1 MTSEHDNH
9 WRYPGAQWWKFDFHT
24 HTPAS
29 RDTYWHRSNHTTLT
43 PQQWLQRFMNAGI
56 DCIAITDHNS
66 GAWINE
72 LKAAY
77 EGMQQNQ
84 VNGFRELHLFPGV
97 EISVHGGFHLLA
109 LFDTDKTT
117 SDIDTLLGAVE
128 YDGTKGDSNGV
139 TRKSAVEVL
148 EAVVRAGGIPIPA
161 HVDADK
167 GLLRLRDD
175 TSTSTVL
182 DANTLRQIFKCQ
194 DIVSMEVI
202 DRSKPK
208 PALYEESK
216 LSWSEVLGSDC
227 HSFRG
232 QNPAGSRYT
241 WVKMENPSL
250 EGMRLAMMDGEGFSI
265 RRSDDPETFDPF
277 QFPSRFVEA
286 VEIKEAQYMGNGEAA
301 RLPFSPWL
309 NALVGGRGTG
319 KSTVIHAIRLAAKRE
334 HELMGFDETSEPRL
348 TFERFNRAPT
358 DRVETGG
365 LSTTTTITLNMMRDE
380 VRYRIRWRCG
390 QGRFRKDD
398 LVVEEDNGNDE
409 WKRSSVQA
417 ITPERF
423 PIRIFSQ
430 GQIAALAG
438 ENQQALLQI
447 IDDAAGVKTRQ
458 EKLNEARNAYYATR
472 ARIRELNSKLGNRD
486 HLVVRREDAG
496 RKLKRFEESGHT
508 EILKAFRLRSLQRR
522 EADRQFRAAEAA
534 SGHIDAAA
542 EHLQPEDLPEGL
554 FDTES
559 DKDRE
564 VTAIVYALAAAVRDA
579 AANLRKN
586 AQQLRTVV
594 ETQRKALANSAWQKA
609 VDQAG
614 VDYRRQ
620 VDTLQAEGVSGPS
633 EYGRFVQERQRLDGE
648 LERLESTQKE
658 RDRLVEQAQTR
669 LHEVLEARREVSRTR
684 DRFLAKMLA
693 QNTFVRIRSRTYG
706 EDARVIE
713 RSLRESLG
721 VLDDRFKSDIL
732 IVEDDLPIAGAVAE
746 LLENLPEAP
755 EERREALE
763 KHIRLLKKR
772 LVAACFG
779 ERPFGGHFNNYLKNE
794 FTKNPEF
801 LDKLMTWFPEDGLRV
816 EYSRSGDG
824 TDFRHITQAS
834 AGQRSAAMLAFLL
847 AHGTAPLVLDQPEDD
862 LDNHLIYDLVV
873 RQIRENK
880 LRRQIIVVTHNPNI
894 VVNGDAEMLHALDFW
909 AGQCV
914 VAQSGSLQ
922 KESMREEVCRVM
934 EGGRE
939 AFERRY
945 RRLGPEPSHV

>member
-1 MTSEHDNH
+1 MTSEHGKH
-9 WRYPGAQWWKFDFHT
+9 WRYPGARWWKFDFHT

-29 RDTYWHRSNHTTLT
+29 RDTYWCKSGDVPT
-43 PQQWLQRFMNAGI
+43 PQRWLQRFMDAGI
-56 DCIAITDHNS
+56 DCVAITDHNS
-66 GAWINE
+66 GAWIDK

-77 EGMQQNQ
+77 EEMQQNQ
-84 VNGFRELHLFPGV
+84 MNGFRALHLFPGV
-97 EISVHGGFHLLA
+97 EISVNGGFHLLA
-109 LFDTDKTT
+109 LFDTEKTT

-128 YDGTKGDSNGV
+128 YEGTKGDSDGV
-139 TRKSAVEVL
+139 TIKSAVKVL
-148 EAVVRAGGIPIPA
+148 EAVARAGGIPVPA

-167 GLLRLRDD
+167 GLLRLKDD
-175 TSTSTVL
+175 TSTKPAL
-182 DANTLRQIFKCQ
+182 DANTLFQIFKCK

-202 DRSKPK
+202 DQSKPK
-208 PALYEESK
+208 PGLYAESE

-227 HSFRG
+227 HSFQGR
-232 QNPAGSRYT
+232 NPPGSRYT
-241 WVKMENPSL
+241 WVKMAESSL
-250 EGMRLAMMDGEGFSI
+250 EGLRLAMMDGEGFSI

-277 QFPSRFVEA
+277 QLPQQFVESVQIEKA
-286 VEIKEAQYMGNGEAA
+286 RYMGNGEAA

-319 KSTVIHAIRLAAKRE
+319 KSTVVHAIRLATRRE
-334 HELMGFDETSEPRL
+334 HELTGFDENSEPRL

-358 DRVETGG
+358 ARVGTGG
-365 LSTTTTITLNMMRDE
+365 LSTTTAITLTMMRDE

-390 QGRFRKDD
+390 KGRFRKDD

-409 WKRSSVQA
+409 WKRSSVQV

-438 ENQQALLQI
+438 ENQRALLQI
-447 IDDAAGVKTRQ
+447 IDDAAGVRTRQ
-458 EKLNEARNAYYATR
+458 EKLNEARNAYYAAR
-472 ARIRELNSKLGNRD
+472 ARIRELDSKLGNRGR
-486 HLVVRREDAG
+486 LVVQRQDAE

-508 EILKAFRLRSLQRR
+508 EILKAYRLRSLQRR
-522 EADRQFRAAEAA
+522 ETDRQFRAAEAA
-534 SGHIDAAA
+534 SGHIEEAAA
-542 EHLQPEDLPEGL
+542 RLQPEDLPEGL
-554 FDTES
+554 FVTES
-559 DKDRE
+559 DEDRE
-564 VTAIVYALAAAVRDA
+564 VAAIMDALATAVRDA
-579 AANLRKN
+579 AASLHRA
-586 AQQLRTVV
+586 AQQLQGVV
-594 ETQRKALANSAWQKA
+594 ETQREALAKSAWQKA
-609 VDQAG
+609 VDRAAVAYQRL
-614 VDYRRQ
+614 VE
-620 VDTLQAEGVSGPS
+620 TLHAEGVSDPS
-633 EYGRFVQERQRLDGE
+633 EYGRLVQERQRLESE
-648 LERLESTQKE
+648 LERLESMQRE
-658 RDRLVEQAQTR
+658 SARLVEQSQSR
-669 LHEVLEARREVSRTR
+669 LQEVLEARREVSATR
-684 DRFLAKMLA
+684 DRFLADMLA
-693 QNTFVRIRSRTYG
+693 QNMFVRIRSRTYG

-713 RSLRESLG
+713 RSLREVLG
-721 VLDDRFKSDIL
+721 ILDDRFQSDIL
-732 IVEDDLPIAGAVAE
+732 VIEDGHPKTGIVAT
-746 LLENLPEAP
+746 LLEKLPEAS
-755 EERREALE
+755 EQRREEFE
-763 KHIRLLKKR
+763 KRIHRLKKEFI
-772 LVAACFG
+772 AACVG
-779 ERPFGGHFNNYLKNE
+779 GRPFGGYFNNYLKNE
-794 FTKNPEF
+794 FSKNPEF
-801 LDKLMTWFPEDGLRV
+801 FDKLMTWFPEDGLRV

-847 AHGTAPLVLDQPEDD
+847 AHGNEPLVLDQPEDD

-894 VVNGDAEMLHALDFW
+894 VVNGDAEMLHALDFR

>member
-1 MTSEHDNH
+1 MTSEHGKH
-9 WRYPGAQWWKFDFHT
+9 WRFPGARWWKFDFHT

-29 RDTYWHRSNHTTLT
+29 RDTYWCKSGDAPT
-43 PQQWLQRFMNAGI
+43 PQRWLQRFMDAGI
-56 DCIAITDHNS
+56 DCVAITDHNS
-66 GAWINE
+66 GAWIDE

-77 EGMQQNQ
+77 EEIQHDR
-84 VNGFRELHLFPGV
+84 VDGFRELHLFPGV
-97 EISVHGGFHLLA
+97 EISVNGGLHLLA
-109 LFDTDKTT
+109 LFETDKTM

-128 YDGTKGDSNGV
+128 YDGTKGDGDGV

-161 HVDADK
+161 HTDADK

-175 TSTSTVL
+175 LSTKTAL
-182 DANTLRQIFKCQ
+182 DTNTLRQIFEFQ

-208 PALYEESK
+208 PALYTRSK

-227 HSFRG
+227 HSFQG
-232 QNPAGSRYT
+232 GNPPGTRYT
-241 WVKMENPSL
+241 WVKMAEPSL
-250 EGMRLAMMDGEGFSI
+250 EGLRLAMMDGEGFSI
-265 RRSDDPETFDPF
+265 RRNDDPETFDPF
-277 QFPSRFVEA
+277 QLPQRFVESVRIEKA
-286 VEIKEAQYMGNGEAA
+286 RYMGNGEAA

-319 KSTVIHAIRLAAKRE
+319 KSTVVHAIRLAARRE
-334 HELMGFDETSEPRL
+334 HELTRFDQTSEPRL

-358 DRVETGG
+358 GRVEMGG
-365 LSTTTTITLNMMRDE
+365 LSTTTAITLTMMRDE
-380 VRYRIRWRCG
+380 VRYRVRWRCG
-390 QGRFRKDD
+390 QGRFRKDHV
-398 LVVEEDNGNDE
+398 VVEEENGKDE
-409 WKRSSVQA
+409 WKRSSIQA
-417 ITPERF
+417 VTPERF
-423 PIRIFSQ
+423 PVRIFSQ

-438 ENQQALLQI
+438 DNQQALLQI

-458 EKLNEARNAYYATR
+458 EKLNEARNAYYAVR
-472 ARIRELNSKLGNRD
+472 ARIRELDSKLGKHD
-486 HLVVRREDAG
+486 HVVVQRQDAG

-508 EILKAFRLRSLQRR
+508 EILKAYRLRSLQRR
-522 EADRQFRAAEAA
+522 ETDRQFRAVEAA
-534 SGHIDAAA
+534 SGHIDSAAA
-542 EHLQPEDLPEGL
+542 RLQPEDLPEGL
-554 FDTES
+554 LVAES
-559 DKDRE
+559 DEDRE
-564 VTAIVYALAAAVRDA
+564 VTAIMDALAAAVRDA

-586 AQQLRTVV
+586 AQQLRGFV
-594 ETQRKALANSAWQKA
+594 ETQRKALAKSAWQKA
-609 VDQAG
+609 VDQAAIA
-614 VDYRRQ
+614 YRRL
-620 VDTLQAEGVSGPS
+620 VETLHAEGVSDPS
-633 EYGRFVQERQRLDGE
+633 EYGRLVQERQRLDSE
-648 LERLESTQKE
+648 LERLESMRKE
-658 RDRLVEQAQTR
+658 RDRLVEQTQSRLRGVSETR
-669 LHEVLEARREVSRTR
+669 YEVSRTR
-684 DRFLAKMLA
+684 DRFLSNTLA
-693 QNTFVRIRSRTYG
+693 QNTFVRIRSTTYG
-706 EDARVIE
+706 DDPRVIE
-713 RSLRESLG
+713 RSLREALG
-721 VLDDRFKSDIL
+721 VLDDRFQSDIL
-732 IVEDDLPIAGAVAE
+732 VIEDGHPKTGIVVE
-746 LLENLPEAP
+746 LLKNLPEAP
-755 EERREALE
+755 GQRREEFE
-763 KHIRLLKKR
+763 KRIRRLKQNI
-772 LVAACFG
+772 VTACVG
-779 ERPFGGHFNNYLKNE
+779 KRPFGGHFNNYLKNE
-794 FTKNPEF
+794 FAKNPEF

-847 AHGTAPLVLDQPEDD
+847 AHGTEPLVLDQPEDD

-934 EGGRE
+934 EGGRK

>member
-1 MTSEHDNH
+1 MTSDQVRH
-9 WRYPGAQWWKFDFHT
+9 WRYPGARWWKFDFHT

-29 RDTYWHRSNHTTLT
+29 RDTYWRKSNNEPT
-43 PQQWLQRFMNAGI
+43 PKQWLQHFMNAEI

-66 GAWINE
+66 GTWIDG

-77 EGMQQNQ
+77 ECMKQDNET
-84 VNGFRELHLFPGV
+84 GFRELHLFPGV

-109 LFDTDKTT
+109 LFDTDTTT
-117 SDIDTLLGAVE
+117 SDIDTLIGAAD
-128 YDGTKGDSNGV
+128 YDGAKGDSDGV

-167 GLLRLRDD
+167 GLLQLRDN
-175 TSTSTVL
+175 TSTRPAL

-194 DIVSMEVI
+194 DIVSKEVI

-208 PALYEESK
+208 PALYEEAK

-227 HSFRG
+227 HSFQG
-232 QNPAGSRYT
+232 ENLPGSRYT
-241 WVKMENPSL
+241 WVKMAEPSL
-250 EGMRLAMMDGEGFSI
+250 EGLRLAMMDGEGFSI

-277 QFPSRFVEA
+277 QLPSRFVEA
-286 VEIKEAQYMGNGEAA
+286 VEIKKARYMGNGDAA

-334 HELMGFDETSEPRL
+334 NELASFDEKSEPRL
-348 TFERFNRAPT
+348 TFEQFNRVPT
-358 DRVETGG
+358 GRVETGG
-365 LSTTTTITLNMMRDE
+365 LTASTLIALTMMRDE
-380 VRYRIRWRCG
+380 VRYRLRWKCG
-390 QGRFRKDD
+390 TGRYRRDD
-398 LVVEEDNGNDE
+398 LLVEEDNGKDDWE
-409 WKRSSVQA
+409 KSSIQA

-438 ENQQALLQI
+438 ENQQALLQV
-447 IDDAAGVKTRQ
+447 IDDAAGVKARQ
-458 EKLNEARNAYYATR
+458 EKLNEARNTFYASR

-486 HLVVRREDAG
+486 HIIVQRQDIG

-508 EILKAFRLRSLQRR
+508 EILKAYRLRSLQRR

-534 SGHIDAAA
+534 SEHIEAAV
-542 EHLQPEDLPEGL
+542 EHLQPEDLPAGL
-554 FDTES
+554 FVNES
-559 DKDRE
+559 DEDRE
-564 VTAIVYALAAAVRDA
+564 ATAIMETLATTVRAA

-586 AQQLRTVV
+586 AQQLREVI
-594 ETQRKALANSAWQKA
+594 ETQRRALATSGWQKA
-609 VDQAG
+609 AEQAG
-614 VDYRRQ
+614 VDYRRLI
-620 VDTLQAEGVSGPS
+620 DTLQAEGVSDPS
-633 EYGRFVQERQRLDGE
+633 EYGRLVQERQRLDSE
-648 LERLESTQKE
+648 LERLESMRKE
-658 RDRLVEQAQTR
+658 RDRLVGQAQSR
-669 LHEVLEARREVSRTR
+669 LREVLEARRKVSRTR
-684 DRFLAKMLA
+684 DRFLEEMLA

-706 EDARVIE
+706 DDPRIIE
-713 RSLRESLG
+713 RSLREVLG
-721 VLDDRFKSDIL
+721 VLDDRFQGDVL
-732 IVEDDLPIAGAVAE
+732 IIEEERPKTGIVAE

-755 EERREALE
+755 EKRREEVE
-763 KHIRLLKKR
+763 KRIDLLKKI
-772 LVAACFG
+772 LAAACAG
-779 ERPFGGHFNNYLKNE
+779 ARPFGGFFSNYLKNE
-794 FTKNPEF
+794 FSKNPEF
-801 LDKLMTWFPEDGLRV
+801 LDKLRTWFPEDGLYV
-816 EYSRSGDG
+816 EYSRRGDG

-847 AHGTAPLVLDQPEDD
+847 AHGNEPLVLDQPEDD

-894 VVNGDAEMLHALDFW
+894 VVNGDAEMLHALDFGG
-909 AGQCV
+909 GQCF

-945 RRLGPEPSHV
+945 RRLGPEPTHV

>member
-1 MTSEHDNH
+1 
-9 WRYPGAQWWKFDFHT
+9 
-24 HTPAS
+24 
-29 RDTYWHRSNHTTLT
+29 
-43 PQQWLQRFMNAGI
+43 MNAEI
-56 DCIAITDHNS
+56 DCVAITDHNS
-66 GAWINE
+66 GAWIDQ
-72 LKAAY
+72 LKAAF
-77 EGMQQNQ
+77 ESMQQDNTT
-84 VNGFRELHLFPGV
+84 GFRELHLFPGV

-109 LFDTDKTT
+109 LFDTAKTM

-128 YDGTKGDSNGV
+128 YDGVKGDSDGV

-148 EAVVRAGGIPIPA
+148 ETVARAGGIPIPA

-167 GLLRLRDD
+167 GLLRSRDD
-175 TSTSTVL
+175 TSTRTAL
-182 DANTLRQIFKCQ
+182 DPNTLRQIFKCQ

-202 DRSKPK
+202 DQSKPR
-208 PALYEESK
+208 PALYEESR

-232 QNPAGSRYT
+232 QNPPGSRYT
-241 WVKMENPSL
+241 WVKMAEPSL
-250 EGMRLAMMDGEGFSI
+250 EGLRLAMMDGEGFSI
-265 RRSDDPETFDPF
+265 RRSDDPESFDPF
-277 QFPSRFVEA
+277 RLPSRFVEA
-286 VEIKEAQYMGNGEAA
+286 VEIEEARYMGNGEAA

-334 HELMGFDETSEPRL
+334 HELTGFDETAEPRL

-358 DRVETGG
+358 GRVKIGG
-365 LSTTTTITLNMMRDE
+365 LSTTTAINLTMMRDD
-380 VRYRIRWRCG
+380 VRYRLRWRCG
-390 QGRFRKDD
+390 QGRFRKDH
-398 LVVEEDNGNDE
+398 LVVEEGDGKDE
-409 WKRSSVQA
+409 WKMSSIQA

-438 ENQQALLQI
+438 ENQQALLQV
-447 IDDAAGVKTRQ
+447 IDDAAGVKARQ
-458 EKLNEARNAYYATR
+458 EKLNEARNAFYASR
-472 ARIRELNSKLGNRD
+472 ARIRELDSKLGTRD
-486 HLVVRREDAG
+486 HLVVQRQDIG

-508 EILKAFRLRSLQRR
+508 EILKAYRLRSLQRR

-534 SGHIDAAA
+534 SEHIEAAV
-542 EHLQPEDLPEGL
+542 EHLQPEDLPAGL
-554 FDTES
+554 FVTES
-559 DKDRE
+559 DEDRE
-564 VTAIVYALAAAVRDA
+564 ATAIMETLATAVRAA

-586 AQQLRTVV
+586 AQQLRDVV
-594 ETQRKALANSAWQKA
+594 ETQRRALTASGWQKA
-609 VDQAG
+609 AEQAG
-614 VDYRRQ
+614 VDYRRLI
-620 VDTLQAEGVSGPS
+620 DTLQAEGVSDPS
-633 EYGRFVQERQRLDGE
+633 EYGRLVQERQRLDSE
-648 LERLESTQKE
+648 LERLESMRKE
-658 RDRLVEQAQTR
+658 RDRLVGQAQSR
-669 LHEVLEARREVSRTR
+669 LREVLEARRKVSRTR
-684 DRFLAKMLA
+684 DRFLEEMLA

-706 EDARVIE
+706 DDPRIIE
-713 RSLRESLG
+713 RSLREVLG
-721 VLDDRFKSDIL
+721 VLDDRFQGDIL
-732 IVEDDLPIAGAVAE
+732 IIEDEHPKTGIVAE

-755 EERREALE
+755 EKRREEFE
-763 KHIRLLKKR
+763 KRIRRLKQR
-772 LVAACFG
+772 IVAACFG
-779 ERPFGGHFNNYLKNE
+779 RRPFGGHFSNYLKNE

-801 LDKLMTWFPEDGLRV
+801 LDKLMTWFPEDGLYV
-816 EYSRSGDG
+816 EYSRRGDG

-847 AHGTAPLVLDQPEDD
+847 AHGNEPLVLDQPEDD

-894 VVNGDAEMLHALDFW
+894 VVNGDAEMLHALDFR

-945 RRLGPEPSHV
+945 RRLGPEPTHV

>member
-1 MTSEHDNH
+1 MTSEHGKL
-9 WRYPGAQWWKFDFHT
+9 WRYPGARWWRFDFHT

-29 RDTYWHRSNHTTLT
+29 RDTYWCRGDDAPT
-43 PQQWLQRFMNAGI
+43 PHQWLQRFMDAEI

-66 GAWINE
+66 GAWIDK

-77 EGMQQNQ
+77 EEMQQNP

-97 EISVHGGFHLLA
+97 EVSVNGGFHLLA
-109 LFDTDKTT
+109 LFDTEKTT

-128 YDGTKGDSNGV
+128 YDGTKGDSDGV

-148 EAVVRAGGIPIPA
+148 EAIVRADGTPIPA
-161 HVDADK
+161 HVDSDK
-167 GLLRLRDD
+167 GLLHLRDD
-175 TSTSTVL
+175 TSTSTAL
-182 DANTLRQIFKCQ
+182 DANTLRQIFKFQ
-194 DIVSMEVI
+194 EIVSMEVI

-208 PALYEESK
+208 PALYEEAN

-227 HSFRG
+227 HNFRG
-232 QNPAGSRYT
+232 QNPPGSRYT
-241 WVKMENPSL
+241 WVKMEDPSL
-250 EGMRLAMMDGEGFSI
+250 EGLRLAMMDGEGFSI
-265 RRSDDPETFDPF
+265 RRNDDPEIFDPF
-277 QFPSRFVEA
+277 QYPSRFVET
-286 VEIKEAQYMGNGEAA
+286 VEIKEARYMGNGEAA

-309 NALVGGRGTG
+309 SALVGGRGTG
-319 KSTVIHAIRLAAKRE
+319 KSTVVHAIRLATKRE

-358 DRVETGG
+358 ARVETGG
-365 LSTTTTITLNMMRDE
+365 LSTTTSITLTMMRDE
-380 VRYRIRWRCG
+380 VRYRVRWRCG
-390 QGRFRKDD
+390 HGRFRKDD
-398 LVVEEDNGNDE
+398 LVVEEEIGRDE
-409 WKRSSVQA
+409 WRRSSVQT

-447 IDDAAGVKTRQ
+447 IDDAAGVKARQ
-458 EKLNEARNAYYATR
+458 EKLNESRNAFYAAR
-472 ARIRELNSKLGNRD
+472 ARIRELDSKLDNRD
-486 HLVVRREDAG
+486 RLVVQRQDAG

-508 EILKAFRLRSLQRR
+508 EILKAYRLRSLQRR
-522 EADRQFRAAEAA
+522 ETDRQFRAAEVA
-534 SGHIDAAA
+534 SGHIDAVV
-542 EHLQPEDLPEGL
+542 ENLQPEDLPEGL
-554 FDTES
+554 FGTES
-559 DKDRE
+559 DEDRE
-564 VTAIVYALAAAVRDA
+564 VTAIMDALAAAVREA
-579 AANLRKN
+579 AENLRKN
-586 AQQLRTVV
+586 AQQLRRVV
-594 ETQRKALANSAWQKA
+594 ETQGKALANSGWQRA
-609 VDQAG
+609 VSQAA
-614 VDYRRQ
+614 VDYRRL
-620 VDTLQAEGVSGPS
+620 VELLRAEGVSDPS
-633 EYGRFVQERQRLDGE
+633 EYGRLVQERQRLDSE
-648 LERLESTQKE
+648 LERLESMQKE
-658 RDRLVEQAQTR
+658 RDRLVEQAQSR
-669 LHEVLEARREVSRTR
+669 LHEVHEARREVSATR
-684 DRFLAKMLA
+684 DRFLTDMLA

-713 RSLRESLG
+713 RSLREALG
-721 VLDDRFKSDIL
+721 VLDDRFQSDIL
-732 IVEDDLPIAGAVAE
+732 IVSDERPKAGAVAE

-755 EERREALE
+755 EERRDVFE
-763 KHIRLLKKR
+763 KRIGLLKR
-772 LVAACFG
+772 NLVAACVG
-779 ERPFGGHFNNYLKNE
+779 MRPFGGHFNNYLKNE

-801 LDKLMTWFPEDGLRV
+801 LDKLWTWFPEDGLQV
-816 EYSRSGDG
+816 EYSRRGDG

-847 AHGTAPLVLDQPEDD
+847 AHGNEPLVLDQPEDD

-894 VVNGDAEMLHALDFW
+894 VVNGDAEMLHALDFGS
-909 AGQCV
+909 GQCF